1 MKYVSIRAL
10 HEQTG
15 ALVREAAAGY
25 EVVVTDRGRPIAT
38 LVPFAPAENRVT
50 FASRPLLP
58 AFARLQ
64 ERQVGGDSTE
74 AVSAD
79 RDGR

>member
-25 EVVVTDRGRPIAT
+25 SVIVTDRGRPVAT
-38 LVPFAPAENRVT
+38 LVPYAPETDRHT
-50 FASRPLLP
+50 FATRPLLP
-58 AFARLQ
+58 AFAALQ
-64 ERQVGGDSTE
+64 ERVVGGDSTVD
-74 AVSAD
+74 VSAD
-79 RDGR
+79 RDER